1 MQCCIAE
8 LRCREVI
15 NVRDGCRIGYVND
28 LEVDISCGRVVAL
41 VVPGPCRFFGLFGR
55 EDDYLIP
62 WECIKRI
69 GDDIILIDID
79 RDKCRTPRTKGG
91 FFF

>member
-15 NVRDGCRIGYVND
+15 NITNGLRLGFVND
-28 LEVDISCGRVVAL
+28 VVINASTGQVVAIL
-41 VVPGPCRFFGLFGR
+41 VPGPRKCFGFFGR
-55 EDDYLIP
+55 EDDYRIP

-69 GDDIILIDID
+69 GDDLILIEVCGEY
-79 RDKCRTPRTKGG
+79 RREKRERR

>member
-15 NVRDGCRIGYVND
+15 NIHSGLRLGFVCD
-28 LEVDISCGRVVAL
+28 VVINTSTGQVTAI
-41 VVPGPCRFFGLFGR
+41 VVPGPHRYFGFFCR
-55 EDDYLIP
+55 EDDYRIP

-69 GDDIILIDID
+69 GDDIILIEVCGEY
-79 RDKCRTPRTKGG
+79 RRERRERR
-91 FFF
+91 FF